1 MTWVVVVVGWDIKNG
16 SEEHVHGCCIISPLR
31 FNKFF
36 PENRLLK
43 QILLHKLRSTRRKMF
58 TMLQPWPHIILVHP
72 LCDTCK
78 REYTANLVRV
88 IKFMSHVKNLQEIYG
103 YLINLGKWL
112 KVDLSTAIVYFSS
125 LDKSFFTFISIVMK
139 LKYNSILIYCPAQL
153 GSLIAWQNLVSHR
166 NTISKRVC
174 RI

>member
-43 QILLHKLRSTRRKMF
+43 QILLHKLRSTRRKML

-72 LCDTCK
+72 LWDTCK

-88 IKFMSHVKNLQEIYG
+88 IKFMSHVKNLREILG

-112 KVDLSTAIVYFSS
+112 KVDLLHLITWQIIFYFQFYCYEIEIQQHSYLLPS
-125 LDKSFFTFISIVMK
+125 PIGQPNCMTKSCKPS
-139 LKYNSILIYCPAQL
+139 KYHI
-153 GSLIAWQNLVSHR
+153 
-166 NTISKRVC
+166 
-174 RI
+174 